1 MYFFKGTELVGRG
14 KRKIW
19 TKKGFLVLGK
29 TLPHFFFFKLLSPR
43 DLDYLE
49 NILKKNTK
57 AWMRTG
63 PLNFITTCPLQILDT
78 SQNYYSRFQ
87 CR

>member
-1 MYFFKGTELVGRG
+1 MYFSKGTELVGRG

-49 NILKKNTK
+49 NILKKK
-57 AWMRTG
+57 YKG
-63 PLNFITTCPLQILDT
+63 LDENWAT
-78 SQNYYSRFQ
+78 QFHYHMPSADSGHEPKLLL
-87 CR
+87 